1 MNEGEIINKP
11 GYHFQPKYFVY
22 ASQLTL
28 IMGKNAIE
36 KLGPNHHKQ
45 LTTWFQS
52 SLGQLLGQQER
63 HCLERRLSSLFGY
76 YLLQIGSPDPGLDL
90 LRYSPAKNKLVL
102 DQVQA
107 GLSLQA
113 DPRYLPLA
121 SDSVD
126 GVVMHHALDFAA
138 DPHRI
143 LREVERILIP
153 EGKLLIIGFNPWSL
167 WGGRRLFHLR
177 SQQPPW
183 NGHFFPVRR
192 VSDWLLLL
200 GFDLLSVDYL
210 NFRPPLQNHTLM
222 QRLVFLEN
230 LGGKA
235 WPLLGGVYVLE
246 AVKRTLTMTP
256 IKPKWQ
262 IRKKVL
268 PAAIEPTTRSI
279 Q

>member
-1 MNEGEIINKP
+1 
-11 GYHFQPKYFVY
+11 
-22 ASQLTL
+22 
-28 IMGKNAIE
+28 MGRKGIE
-36 KLGPNHHKQ
+36 KLGPNHQKQ
-45 LTTWFQS
+45 LTNWFHS
-52 SLGQLLGQQER
+52 SLGQLLGQQECR
-63 HCLERRLSSLFGY
+63 CLERRLAKLFGY
-76 YLLQIGSPDPGLDL
+76 YLVQIGAPDPMLDL
-90 LRYSPAKNKLVL
+90 LRYSPAKSKLIL
-102 DQVQA
+102 DLTEA

-126 GVVMHHALDFAA
+126 GVVMHHALDFAI
-138 DPHRI
+138 DPHRM

-167 WGGRRLFHLR
+167 WGGRRLFHVR
-177 SQQPPW
+177 GHQPPW
-183 NGHFFPVRR
+183 SGHFFPVKR

-210 NFRPPLQNHTLM
+210 NFRPPLQNQTLM
-222 QRLVFLEN
+222 QRLAFLET
-230 LGGKA
+230 LGDKA

-246 AVKRTLTMTP
+246 AVKRTLTLTP

-268 PAAIEPTTRSI
+268 PAAIEPTTRNI
-279 Q
+279 R